1 MSANFTDAQIQR
13 LREVG
18 VNNEE
23 LSAFGGVSERDA
35 VFEEMVQ
42 RGTDANRKS
51 IRELASSRLRHPI
64 EQLEDQIS
72 KSLVSVGFMEVR
84 TPTIMSATGIR
95 KMGIDEED
103 PLWNQIFWLGDGRC
117 MRPML
122 APNLYFVMRHL
133 KRSVGLPLR
142 LFEVGPCYRR
152 ESHGS
157 MHMEEFTMLNLVELG
172 PKGDPMDALDGHI
185 ETVMGAVGSPF
196 CIERV
201 PSEVYGDTI
210 DVLLNGEE
218 VASGAIGPHR
228 LDGSFGI
235 IDSWAGVGFGIERL
249 ECMRGKSGNIKRV
262 GRSLI
267 YQAGARIDI

>member
-1 MSANFTDAQIQR
+1 M
-13 LREVG
+13 
-18 VNNEE
+18 NNEE

-35 VFEEMVQ
+35 VFEEMVL

-51 IRELASSRLRHPI
+51 IRELASSRKRHPI
-64 EQLEDQIS
+64 EQLEDEIA

-133 KRSVGLPLR
+133 KRSMGLPLR

-172 PKGDPMDALDGHI
+172 PEGDPMEALEDHI
-185 ETVMGAVGSPF
+185 KTVMVAVGSPYGL
-196 CIERV
+196 ERV
-201 PSEVYGDTI
+201 PSEVYGDTL

-228 LDGSFGI
+228 LDRSFGI
-235 IDSWAGVGFGIERL
+235 TDPWAGVGFGIERL